1 MTYSDKHTFLC
12 NTVPQLVF
20 SLLSFVQHRC
30 ILATDM
36 TRHNEILSKFK
47 TILPVFDFK
56 NKDHKDVVITVR
68 D

>member
-1 MTYSDKHTFLC
+1 MT
-12 NTVPQLVF
+12 NTLFCVTLFPQLVF
-20 SLLSFVQHRC
+20 SLLSFVQYRC

-68 D
+68 N